1 MTSKLVIHQILE
13 TDSTEWECSL

>member
-13 TDSTEWECSL
+13 TDSIEWECSL